1 MQEYRNIAI
10 DVLLSCWARC
20 ARELG
25 KLPSD
30 RESFRAWLGDLM
42 CDTMGRHYE
51 ISNGGVTDGQTDH
64 SV

>member
-30 RESFRAWLGDLM
+30 REAFKTWLEDLN
-42 CDTMGRHYE
+42 CDALYRHYE
-51 ISNGGVTDGQTDH
+51 ISSGGVIDAQTDN
-64 SV
+64 VV